1 MLNSLIASSC
11 ISFATLYPLLCW
23 THYGVAV
30 HRNFFRFNQCLAL
43 AAAAIALPC
52 LVALE
57 IERSTL
63 ILGGAWLAAL
73 LTATCAYWNRDR
85 IWEVLVSAPS
95 VLGAVLFV
103 RLVPDIMYNHPTPA
117 TWILSVVGGLI
128 AATGVY
134 CTVFGH
140 WFLETKG
147 NVPVQYL
154 GNCVRM
160 LWIALGGRTLW
171 DVIQIFI
178 RDAAIQG
185 EPSSMWAFLIDI
197 EGIFL
202 LAAIGVGSLL
212 PLVLMYFV
220 HQTLRISAT
229 TSATGLLYGILTVIL
244 MGDLA
249 YRYYLLVY
257 GMAL

>member
-1 MLNSLIASSC
+1 MLNSLIATSC

-23 THYGVAV
+23 THYGVSV
-30 HRNFFRFNQCLAL
+30 KRSFFQFNQCLAL
-43 AAAAIALPC
+43 AAAAAALPC

-57 IERSTL
+57 IPRSTL
-63 ILGGAWLAAL
+63 ILSGAWLASL
-73 LTATCAYWNRDR
+73 LVATCSYWNRDR

-103 RLVPDIMYNHPTPA
+103 RLVPDLMYNHPTGA

-128 AATGVY
+128 AAAGVY
-134 CTVFGH
+134 CTTFGH

-154 GNCVRM
+154 ANCVRL
-160 LWIALGGRTLW
+160 LWIGLGLRTLW
-171 DVIQIFI
+171 DVIQII
-178 RDAAIQG
+178 IGDAAIQG
-185 EPSSMWAFLIDI
+185 EPSSMWAFLVNI

-202 LAAIGVGSLL
+202 LAAIVVGSLL

-220 HQTLRISAT
+220 HQTLKISAT

-244 MGDLA
+244 MGDLG